1 MRLYL
6 LGGGGHARVVHDAL
20 RSAGLDVTAVVDP
33 HKPDASFHGV
43 PILRDLPT
51 EGRFLVTVGQVR
63 ATAVRERI
71 WDEALG
77 HGLLPADAFI
87 ETTALVASDVNC
99 GEGTVVLAGAYVGV
113 GTSVGRDC
121 IVNHRAVIEHD
132 CVIGDHVHIS
142 PGALIGGDVRI
153 GQRAHVGMGAIVRQG
168 VRIADDVTIGAGA
181 VVVDDV
187 AAGATVVGVPA
198 RPIVTA

>member
-20 RSAGLDVTAVVDP
+20 RSAGVDVTAVVDP
-33 HKPDASFHGV
+33 HKREASFHGV
-43 PILRDLPT
+43 PIMRDLPD

-63 ATAVRERI
+63 ATALRERI
-71 WDEALG
+71 WDEALSS
-77 HGLLPADAFI
+77 GLVAADAFI
-87 ETTALVASDVNC
+87 EQAALVASDVAF
-99 GEGTVVLAGAYVGV
+99 GEGTVVLAGSYVGV
-113 GTSVGRDC
+113 GGRIGRDC

-132 CVIGDHVHIS
+132 CVVGDHVHVS

-153 GQRAHVGMGAIVRQG
+153 GRRAHVGMGAIVRQG
-168 VRIADDVTIGAGA
+168 ITIADDVTIGAGA

-187 AAGATVVGVPA
+187 EAGATVVGVPA

>member
-20 RSAGLDVTAVVDP
+20 RSAGVNVTAVVDP
-33 HKPDASFHGV
+33 HKPAASFHGV
-43 PILRDLPT
+43 PIVRDLPP

-71 WDEALG
+71 WDEALSN
-77 HGLLPADAFI
+77 GLSAADAFI
-87 ETTALVASDVNC
+87 EASALVASDVSF
-99 GEGTVVLAGAYVGV
+99 GDGTVVLAGAYVGV
-113 GTSVGRDC
+113 GSRIGRDC

-132 CVIGDHVHIS
+132 CVIGDHVHVS

-153 GQRAHVGMGAIVRQG
+153 GRRSHVGMGAIVRQG
-168 VRIADDVTIGAGA
+168 IAIADDVTIGAGA